1 MDYRSLTDELQNTR
15 ATIRL
20 VRTDALK
27 WRRDELG
34 KAGQELDWTRMKLD
48 TYIKADA
55 IVNH

>member
-34 KAGQELDWTRMKLD
+34 KAGQELDRTRMKLD

-55 IVNH
+55 IANH